1 VGTGVT
7 PMPTIVPSC
16 PRAGRRFR
24 AKRRSAHRPHERLLP
39 LPSAR
44 LSPGPSPLT
53 SRVTGMTT
61 RRCRYRKANGHPCGA
76 PPLKGG
82 DRCFWHT
89 PGKADE
95 VAEARRLGGL
105 RRRKEQTVATAYA
118 FEGVQSPEDMG
129 RVLEIAILDTLS
141 LENTVGRNRTL
152 IAAVQAAAKLYETM
166 ELSERVRAL
175 EAAHEGGGVLARP
188 VFDFELDA
196 TEVAELALLE
206 GEPDGD

>member
-1 VGTGVT
+1 
-7 PMPTIVPSC
+7 
-16 PRAGRRFR
+16 
-24 AKRRSAHRPHERLLP
+24 
-39 LPSAR
+39 
-44 LSPGPSPLT
+44 
-53 SRVTGMTT
+53 MTT
-61 RRCRYRKANGHPCGA
+61 RRCRYRKANGHLCGA
-76 PPLKGG
+76 PPLKDG

-118 FEGVQSPEDMG
+118 FEGVRSPEDMG

-152 IAAVQAAAKLYETM
+152 IAAVQAAAKLYETL

-175 EAAHEGGGVLARP
+175 EAAHAGDGMLAGP

-196 TEVAELALLE
+196 TEVAELELLE